1 MIRYMSNVIEFPA
14 PPVTAWA
21 RVAAEVRAATA
32 RANLEQ
38 AALAKAAAISTS
50 TLSRRFKPQRKED
63 AFRVD
68 ELERIASALG
78 VSVTEFFAT
87 VDQRGPDDGGK
98 SHLGESNPGPS
109 HYKAINQCETP
120 HLSRDVIPIRR
131 GITPA
136 RKPVAAPVPHP
147 VRQPA

>member
-1 MIRYMSNVIEFPA
+1 MGVMIPHMSNVIEFPA

-38 AALAKAAAISTS
+38 AALAKAAAISKS

-68 ELERIASALG
+68 ELERIAGALG
-78 VSVTEFFAT
+78 ISVTAFFAT
-87 VDQRGPDDGGK
+87 VDGQRGPDDDGG
-98 SHLGESNPGPS
+98 SRLTESNRRPS
-109 HYKAINQCETP
+109 HYRPNGLAPIVPLPRKR
-120 HLSRDVIPIRR
+120 LSELRPT
-131 GITPA
+131 G
-136 RKPVAAPVPHP
+136 
-147 VRQPA
+147 